1 MVEFKYCKYCGS
13 KIDENSIFCNYCGK
27 NLRLIYYGKD
37 TNSQAKSLFSK
48 KNLIWGIIAI
58 LAIYTVLNSLSNYE
72 NTQNDKYT
80 TSTMNTQNTVE
91 TPKTT
96 TAQTTTSTTTNKT
109 KTNTPTVKNT
119 TSTTN
124 YYSLTIGPTHIN
136 ASGDDNYNL
145 NDEWVSIRCTSG
157 SVNLSGWKIKDGST
171 HIYYFKNITIKEG
184 QTIRVYT
191 GCGNDTSTSLYWCND
206 GAVWN
211 NDGDTL
217 KLIKPDG
224 SVYGSWNVYI
234 N

>member
-1 MVEFKYCKYCGS
+1 MGEFKYCKYCGA

-27 NLRLIYYGKD
+27 NLRLISYSK
-37 TNSQAKSLFSK
+37 NSYSQNRNLFSGR
-48 KNLIWGIIAI
+48 NIAVGAMVI
-58 LAIYTVLNSLSNYE
+58 LALVTVF
-72 NTQNDKYT
+72 NTIDDYNNPQYVKNT
-80 TSTMNTQNTVE
+80 TSNLNTVE

-96 TAQTTTSTTTNKT
+96 TTPTTTPTTTNKT
-109 KTNTPTVKNT
+109 NTNTPTVQNT

-124 YYSLTIGPTHIN
+124 YSLTIGPTHIN

-184 QTIRVYT
+184 QTIKVYT
-191 GCGNDTSTSLYWCND
+191 GCGNDTSTSLYWCNN

-217 KLIKPDG
+217 KLVKPDG